1 MEFGKTLR
9 SDSVG
14 FLYFSGHGLQVAGEN
29 CLVPIDA
36 PGIRTMDLVS
46 ATRVL
51 ACVEN
56 AQPRLNIFWFWT
68 RAGMIRFAAGVGRL
82 RAASRRWRRTAIR

>member
-1 MEFGKTLR
+1 MKDLYQDEAAVMEFGKTLR

-36 PGIRTMDLVS
+36 PGIRTMGCWS
-46 ATRVL
+46 ARPECWPAWKTRS
-51 ACVEN
+51 
-56 AQPRLNIFWFWT
+56 P
-68 RAGMIRFAAGVGRL
+68 G
-82 RAASRRWRRTAIR
+82 